1 LFIGDGN
8 GKKEMKAG
16 YFALTAALLMTLWAP
31 VQAGVVVGGTRL
43 IYDGG
48 KKESALNINNPDAVP
63 YLIQSWVDAQE
74 GDSAKA
80 PFIITPP
87 LFRLDGGQNNLL
99 RVVRAG
105 GNLPTDRESLYWL
118 NVKAIPSVEKKENT
132 LQIAIKTRIKLIYR
146 PQGLVGNLEEAAGKV
161 TWRRNGDRL
170 QVTNPSPYYLTFFN
184 LKLNGR
190 AITGNTMVAPQ
201 ASASFPLPT
210 ASGTGGSLSWQI
222 INDYGGTGQT
232 FTSTL

>member
-1 LFIGDGN
+1 
-8 GKKEMKAG
+8 MKAG
-16 YFALTAALLMTLWAP
+16 YFTLAAALMMMCWSQ

-43 IYDGG
+43 IYDGA

-105 GNLPTDRESLYWL
+105 GNLPEDKESLYWL
-118 NVKAIPSVEKKENT
+118 NVKAIPSVEKKDNT

-146 PQGLVGNLEEAAGKV
+146 PQGLSGNLEEAVGKL
-161 TWRRNGDRL
+161 TWRRNGNGL
-170 QVTNPSPYYLTFFN
+170 QVSNPSPYYLTFFN
-184 LKLNGR
+184 LKLNGS
-190 AITGNTMVAPQ
+190 AFSGSTMVAPQ
-201 ASASFPLPT
+201 ASANFPLP
-210 ASGTGGSLSWQI
+210 AGSSGGGSLSWQI
-222 INDYGGTGQT
+222 INDYGGTGKT

>member
-1 LFIGDGN
+1 
-8 GKKEMKAG
+8 MKAG
-16 YFALTAALLMTLWAP
+16 YFTLAAALMMMCWSQ

-43 IYDGG
+43 IYDGA
-48 KKESALNINNPDAVP
+48 KKESALSINNPDAVP

-105 GNLPTDRESLYWL
+105 GNLPADKESLYWL
-118 NVKAIPSVEKKENT
+118 NVKAIPSVEKKDNT

-146 PQGLVGNLEEAAGKV
+146 PQGLSGNLEEAVGKLA
-161 TWRRNGDRL
+161 WRRSGNRL
-170 QVTNPSPYYLTFFN
+170 QVSNPSPYYLTFFN
-184 LKLNGR
+184 LKLNGS
-190 AITGNTMVAPQ
+190 AVAGSTMVAPQ
-201 ASASFPLPT
+201 ATASFPLP
-210 ASGTGGSLSWQI
+210 AGSGAGGSLSWQI

>member
-1 LFIGDGN
+1 
-8 GKKEMKAG
+8 MKAG
-16 YFALTAALLMTLWAP
+16 YFALTAALLMTLWVP

-105 GNLPTDRESLYWL
+105 GNLPTDRESLSWL

-161 TWRRNGDRL
+161 TWRRSGDRL

-210 ASGTGGSLSWQI
+210 ASGAGGSLSWQI

>member
-1 LFIGDGN
+1 
-8 GKKEMKAG
+8 M
-16 YFALTAALLMTLWAP
+16 
-31 VQAGVVVGGTRL
+31 
-43 IYDGG
+43 
-48 KKESALNINNPDAVP
+48 P

-74 GDSAKA
+74 GESAKA

-118 NVKAIPSVEKKENT
+118 NVKSIPSVEKKENT

-146 PQGLVGNLEEAAGKV
+146 PQGLAGNPEEAAGKV
-161 TWRRNGDRL
+161 TWRRSGDRL

-184 LKLNGR
+184 LKLNGS

-201 ASASFPLPT
+201 ATASFPLPT
-210 ASGTGGSLSWQI
+210 AQGGGGSLSWQI

-232 FTSTL
+232 YTDTL